1 MNILLLLLAM
11 VQDQTSVAIE
21 TKDNSGDGKG
31 AWIVSSYNIYLGLN
45 STFDTFLSSHIFN
58 SKIFVSPSQQLQKN
72 GKMWD
77 LFPKSATKW
86 WWWLWWWSCRW
97 RWRATPGWEAARC
110 LWGQVKYIGQLL
122 LQESSTMATMA
133 INRLVSEDYDQLQM
147 RNKDMNSTIISSSYV
162 HWSCS
167 VDDCT
172 VFIIFSHL

>member
-21 TKDNSGDGKG
+21 TKDNFGDGKG
-31 AWIVSSYNIYLGLN
+31 ARIVSSYNIYLGLN

-86 WWWLWWWSCRW
+86 WWWLWWWWWVGGGGEQPLGEKLPDVFEAKSSTSGSFSSRSRAQWRQWQSRSIASYRKTMTSCRW
-97 RWRATPGWEAARC
+97 ERM
-110 LWGQVKYIGQLL
+110 I
-122 LQESSTMATMA
+122 
-133 INRLVSEDYDQLQM
+133 
-147 RNKDMNSTIISSSYV
+147 
-162 HWSCS
+162 
-167 VDDCT
+167 
-172 VFIIFSHL
+172 